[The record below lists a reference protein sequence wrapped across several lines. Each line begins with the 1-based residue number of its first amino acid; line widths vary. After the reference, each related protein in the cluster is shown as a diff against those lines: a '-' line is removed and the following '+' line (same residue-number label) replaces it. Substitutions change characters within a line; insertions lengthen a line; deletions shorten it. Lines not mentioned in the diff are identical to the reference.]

1 MRSLPA
7 WHRSILFPLVT
18 VAGLLL
24 VWSDLVQRLDVSP
37 HLLPAPE
44 VVLLRLWDGLS
55 SGEMWPHL
63 GATAAAALA
72 GYALGCGSAILVA
85 AILAEWPLAERA
97 LYPLILTLQ
106 AMPKVS
112 IAPLI
117 LIWVGFGIESQVILV
132 ALICFFPI
140 FIVAF
145 VGLRAV
151 DANLLDLY
159 RALSAGRLHVLF
171 HVKIPA
177 AADSIFTGLEVAVLF
192 ALIGCVVMEF
202 ITGRQGTGFL
212 IENSANTLDT
222 PLAIATVVALGILGV
237 IGTQIVRFAHRRV
250 VFWGGPAQTAQAAQ
264 LSGL

>member
-1 MRSLPA
+1 MRVYGLP
-7 WHRSILFPLVT
+7 RSVLFPLVT
-18 VAGLLL
+18 VAVLLAAWSYL
-24 VWSDLVQRLDVSP
+24 VHRWDVSP

-44 VVLLRLWDGLS
+44 IVLLRLWEGLS
-55 SGEMWPHL
+55 SGEMWPHV
-63 GATAAAALA
+63 GATVAAALA
-72 GYALGCGSAILVA
+72 GYVLGCGAAVIVA
-85 AILAEWPLAERA
+85 AALAEWPVAERA

-140 FIVAF
+140 FTIAF

-177 AADSIFTGLEVAVLF
+177 AADSIFAGLQVAVLF

-237 IGTQIVRFAHRRV
+237 LGTQIVRFAHARI
-250 VFWGGPAQTAQAAQ
+250 VFWTKPAQAAQAAQ